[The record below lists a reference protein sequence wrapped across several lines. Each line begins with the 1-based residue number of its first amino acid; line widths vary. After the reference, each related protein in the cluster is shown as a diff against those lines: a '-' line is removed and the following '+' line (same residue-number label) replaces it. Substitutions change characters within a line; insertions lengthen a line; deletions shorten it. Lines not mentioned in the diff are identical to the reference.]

1 MNALRAGVAKHGRR
15 WRTIKN
21 DETFGAALRDFSV
34 DSLKNKWLNMIKR
47 GQAPGGANN
56 GVDGT
61 NGAKIDGHR
70 SSNGV
75 HPTAPGDAPP
85 ERGADDPRRP
95 RGASPRRRDDERV
108 RGVPPTTTPS
118 PRAATRA
125 RAAPPPPRTREAR
138 SRSRSAAADVRV
150 RNPDGTRRVASDG
163 LGKDGVYSAAPAALE
178 AARAAAARETPR
190 EGLARAFLM
199 PSWLSWS
206 GSC

>member
-85 ERGADDPRRP
+85 NGARRG
-95 RGASPRRRDDERV
+95 
-108 RGVPPTTTPS
+108 
-118 PRAATRA
+118 
-125 RAAPPPPRTREAR
+125 
-138 SRSRSAAADVRV
+138 
-150 RNPDGTRRVASDG
+150 
-163 LGKDGVYSAAPAALE
+163 
-178 AARAAAARETPR
+178 
-190 EGLARAFLM
+190 
-199 PSWLSWS
+199 
-206 GSC
+206 